1 MIVSTIIISILLSTA
16 SSETLLQEA
25 QTNLIQ
31 EQWKEAATILD
42 ELARS
47 ANASPEVMYDRGIAH
62 YNLGQFDIASLAF
75 EDAMS
80 TSENQ
85 KLRTHSAFNYGN
97 SIFQKTMQEL
107 EGTGTATTSDE
118 AIAALKKA
126 KDQISLSLQS
136 YRRAIAENN
145 NDTDA
150 RANGEFA
157 WKLLQQLNQMQEQM
171 EEQQQQQQEQ
181 EKQEQQQD
189 EESAKEQ
196 EEDQENKEQG
206 DSEQEQDQQGE
217 QSEQQEQGEQSEQD
231 QEGEQSEQQEQGE
244 QSEQQEQGEQSE
256 QQEQGEQS
264 EQQEQGEQSEQQ
276 EQGEQSEQQEQGEQ
290 FEQQEQGEQ
299 FEQDQQGEQSE
310 QQEQGEQSE
319 QKEQNIKD
327 GELKSSQ
334 EKSGETD
341 VPQASKKEEG
351 KRLSKEEAIRLLQ
364 LIRDKEQQ
372 RRKALAAKRA
382 AKRVPVEKDW

>member
-1 MIVSTIIISILLSTA
+1 MIVSTIFISILLST
-16 SSETLLQEA
+16 SSTETLLQEA

-47 ANASPEVMYDRGIAH
+47 VNASPEVMYDRGIAH

-118 AIAALKKA
+118 AIDALKKA
-126 KDQISLSLQS
+126 KNQINLSLQS

-196 EEDQENKEQG
+196 EKDQENKEQG
-206 DSEQEQDQQGE
+206 DSEQEQDQ
-217 QSEQQEQGEQSEQD
+217 
-231 QEGEQSEQQEQGE
+231 QGE

-276 EQGEQSEQQEQGEQ
+276 EQGEQSEQE
-290 FEQQEQGEQ
+290 
-299 FEQDQQGEQSE
+299 
-310 QQEQGEQSE
+310 
-319 QKEQNIKD
+319 EQNIKD

-351 KRLSKEEAIRLLQ
+351 KRLSKEEAVRLLQ

-382 AKRVPVEKDW
+382 ARRVPVEKDW

>member
-1 MIVSTIIISILLSTA
+1 MIVSTIFISILLSTA

-31 EQWKEAATILD
+31 EQWGEAATILD

-97 SIFQKTMQEL
+97 SVFQKTMQEL

-118 AIAALKKA
+118 AIDALKKA
-126 KDQISLSLQS
+126 KDQINLSLQS

-196 EEDQENKEQG
+196 EKDQENKEQG
-206 DSEQEQDQQGE
+206 DSEQEQDQQ
-217 QSEQQEQGEQSEQD
+217 
-231 QEGEQSEQQEQGE
+231 GEQSEQQEQGE

-290 FEQQEQGEQ
+290 
-299 FEQDQQGEQSE
+299 SE
-310 QQEQGEQSE
+310 QE
-319 QKEQNIKD
+319 EQNIKD

-351 KRLSKEEAIRLLQ
+351 KRLSKEEAVRLLQ

>member
-1 MIVSTIIISILLSTA
+1 MIVSTIFISILLSTA

-31 EQWKEAATILD
+31 EQWGEAATILD

-97 SIFQKTMQEL
+97 SVFQKTMQEL

-118 AIAALKKA
+118 AIDALKKA
-126 KDQISLSLQS
+126 KDQINLSLQS

-196 EEDQENKEQG
+196 EKDQENKEQG
-206 DSEQEQDQQGE
+206 DSEQEQDQQ
-217 QSEQQEQGEQSEQD
+217 
-231 QEGEQSEQQEQGE
+231 GEQSEQQEQGE

-276 EQGEQSEQQEQGEQ
+276 EQGEQSEQE
-290 FEQQEQGEQ
+290 
-299 FEQDQQGEQSE
+299 
-310 QQEQGEQSE
+310 
-319 QKEQNIKD
+319 EQNIKD

-351 KRLSKEEAIRLLQ
+351 KRLSKEEAVRLLQ

>member
-1 MIVSTIIISILLSTA
+1 MIVSTIFISILLTTSST
-16 SSETLLQEA
+16 ETLLQEA

-31 EQWKEAATILD
+31 EKWKEAATILD
-42 ELARS
+42 ELASS

-62 YNLGQFDIASLAF
+62 YNLEQFDIASVAF

-97 SIFQKTMQEL
+97 SVFEKTMQEL

-126 KDQISLSLQS
+126 KDQINLSLQS

-157 WKLLQQLNQMQEQM
+157 WKLLQQLNEMQEQM

-217 QSEQQEQGEQSEQD
+217 QSEQQEQGEQSEQ
-231 QEGEQSEQQEQGE
+231 QEQGE

-264 EQQEQGEQSEQQ
+264 EEQEQGEQSEEQEQGEQSEQQ
-276 EQGEQSEQQEQGEQ
+276 EQGEQSEQE
-290 FEQQEQGEQ
+290 
-299 FEQDQQGEQSE
+299 
-310 QQEQGEQSE
+310 
-319 QKEQNIKD
+319 EQNIKD

-334 EKSGETD
+334 EKSSETD

-351 KRLSKEEAIRLLQ
+351 KRLSKEEAVRLLQ

>member
-1 MIVSTIIISILLSTA
+1 MIVSTIFISILLSTA

-31 EQWKEAATILD
+31 EQWGEAATILD

-97 SIFQKTMQEL
+97 SVFQKTMQEL

-118 AIAALKKA
+118 AIDALKKA
-126 KDQISLSLQS
+126 KNQINLSLQS

-196 EEDQENKEQG
+196 EKDQENKEQG

-231 QEGEQSEQQEQGE
+231 QQGE

-264 EQQEQGEQSEQQ
+264 EQQEQGEQSEQ
-276 EQGEQSEQQEQGEQ
+276 E
-290 FEQQEQGEQ
+290 
-299 FEQDQQGEQSE
+299 
-310 QQEQGEQSE
+310 
-319 QKEQNIKD
+319 EQNIKD

-351 KRLSKEEAIRLLQ
+351 KRLSKEEAVRLLQ

-382 AKRVPVEKDW
+382 ARRVPVEKDW

>member
-25 QTNLIQ
+25 QTDLIQ
-31 EQWKEAATILD
+31 EQWGEAATILD

-97 SIFQKTMQEL
+97 SVFQKTMQEL

-126 KDQISLSLQS
+126 KDQINLSLQS

-196 EEDQENKEQG
+196 EKDQENKEQG
-206 DSEQEQDQQGE
+206 DSEQEQDQ
-217 QSEQQEQGEQSEQD
+217 
-231 QEGEQSEQQEQGE
+231 QGE

-264 EQQEQGEQSEQQ
+264 EQQEQGEQSEQ
-276 EQGEQSEQQEQGEQ
+276 E
-290 FEQQEQGEQ
+290 
-299 FEQDQQGEQSE
+299 
-310 QQEQGEQSE
+310 
-319 QKEQNIKD
+319 EQNIKD
-327 GELKSSQ
+327 GKLKSSQ

-351 KRLSKEEAIRLLQ
+351 KRLSKEEAVRLLQ

>member
-1 MIVSTIIISILLSTA
+1 MIVSTIFISILLTTSST
-16 SSETLLQEA
+16 ETLLQEA

-31 EQWKEAATILD
+31 EKWKEAATILD
-42 ELARS
+42 ELASS

-62 YNLGQFDIASLAF
+62 YNLEQFDIASVAF

-97 SIFQKTMQEL
+97 SVFEKTMQEL

-126 KDQISLSLQS
+126 KDQINLSLQS

-157 WKLLQQLNQMQEQM
+157 WKLLQQLNEMQEQM

-217 QSEQQEQGEQSEQD
+217 QSEQQEQGEQSD
-231 QEGEQSEQQEQGE
+231 QQEQGE

-264 EQQEQGEQSEQQ
+264 EQQEQGEQSEEQ
-276 EQGEQSEQQEQGEQ
+276 EQGEQSEEQE
-290 FEQQEQGEQ
+290 
-299 FEQDQQGEQSE
+299 QGEQSE

-319 QKEQNIKD
+319 QEEQNIKD

-334 EKSGETD
+334 EKSSETD

-351 KRLSKEEAIRLLQ
+351 KRLSKEEAVRLLQ

>member
-97 SIFQKTMQEL
+97 SVFQKTMQEL

-118 AIAALKKA
+118 AIDALKKA
-126 KDQISLSLQS
+126 KDQINLSLQS

-217 QSEQQEQGEQSEQD
+217 QSEQQEQGEQSEQ
-231 QEGEQSEQQEQGE
+231 QEQGE

-264 EQQEQGEQSEQQ
+264 EQQEQGEQSEQ
-276 EQGEQSEQQEQGEQ
+276 E
-290 FEQQEQGEQ
+290 
-299 FEQDQQGEQSE
+299 
-310 QQEQGEQSE
+310 
-319 QKEQNIKD
+319 EQNIKD

-351 KRLSKEEAIRLLQ
+351 KRLSKEEAVRLLQ

>member
-1 MIVSTIIISILLSTA
+1 MIVSTIFISILLSTA

-31 EQWKEAATILD
+31 EQWGEAATILD

-97 SIFQKTMQEL
+97 SVFQKTMQEL

-126 KDQISLSLQS
+126 KDQINLSLQS

-196 EEDQENKEQG
+196 EKDQENKEQG

-231 QEGEQSEQQEQGE
+231 QQGE

-264 EQQEQGEQSEQQ
+264 EQQEQGEQSEQ
-276 EQGEQSEQQEQGEQ
+276 E
-290 FEQQEQGEQ
+290 
-299 FEQDQQGEQSE
+299 
-310 QQEQGEQSE
+310 
-319 QKEQNIKD
+319 EQNIKD
-327 GELKSSQ
+327 GKLKSRQ

-351 KRLSKEEAIRLLQ
+351 KRLSKEEAVRLLQ

>member
-1 MIVSTIIISILLSTA
+1 MIVSTIFISILLSTA

-97 SIFQKTMQEL
+97 SVFQKTMQEL

-118 AIAALKKA
+118 AIDALKKA
-126 KDQISLSLQS
+126 KDQINLSLQS

-196 EEDQENKEQG
+196 EKDQENKEQG
-206 DSEQEQDQQGE
+206 DSEQEQDQ
-217 QSEQQEQGEQSEQD
+217 
-231 QEGEQSEQQEQGE
+231 QGE

-276 EQGEQSEQQEQGEQ
+276 EQGEQSEQE
-290 FEQQEQGEQ
+290 
-299 FEQDQQGEQSE
+299 
-310 QQEQGEQSE
+310 
-319 QKEQNIKD
+319 EQNIKD

-351 KRLSKEEAIRLLQ
+351 KRLSKEEAVRLLQ